1 LENSNFDLERE
12 KFEKEIK
19 VFKRKAVS
27 ENIKISM
34 LIIFLIFE
42 FFIIGVFLNKNGLLD
57 IDDKQGKNKIAVV
70 NMDKIITSDYI
81 LKTIDKIDKVV
92 EKDEYKEI
100 LFIMN
105 SPGGSPTAS
114 EEMSNYLREVNKIKK
129 ITMYVGGYALSGG
142 YYIASSIKPLKANKN
157 ALVGSIGVILQHYNI
172 SKLAKTIGI
181 EESTITKG
189 KFKQPLSIF
198 RKTDENQTKYINDN
212 MLQPTYHNFI
222 ESVATN
228 RGLDYNTT
236 LKYAE
241 GMVFVAN
248 SPKIKG
254 ILVDEIT
261 SLYKIRA
268 DYKKRFGKDVKFI
281 NITKEKK
288 PFSLINSKVNFDLGE
303 LKDKIVFQ

>member
-1 LENSNFDLERE
+1 VEDNNFKLERE

-34 LIIFLIFE
+34 LLIFFLFE
-42 FFIIGVFLNKNGLLD
+42 FVIIGFALKKYGIID

-70 NMDKIITSDYI
+70 NMDKIITSAYI
-81 LKTIDKIDKVV
+81 FKTIDKIEKVMA
-92 EKDEYKEI
+92 KDEYKEI

-114 EEMSNYLREVNKIKK
+114 EEMSNYLKEITKIKK
-129 ITMYVGGYALSGG
+129 VTMYVGGYALSGG
-142 YYIASSIKPLKANKN
+142 YYIASAIKPLKANTN

-198 RKTDENQTKYINDN
+198 KKTDENQTKYINEH
-212 MLQPTYHNFI
+212 MLQPTYQNFI
-222 ESVATN
+222 NAVATN
-228 RGLDYNTT
+228 RGVDYNTIV
-236 LKYAE
+236 KYAE

-268 DYKKRFGKDVKFI
+268 DYKKRYGKDVEFVT
-281 NITKEKK
+281 ITKEPK
-288 PFSLINSKVNFDLGE
+288 PFSLLNTKVDFDLGE
-303 LKDKIVFQ
+303 LKSKISYE

>member
-1 LENSNFDLERE
+1 
-12 KFEKEIK
+12 
-19 VFKRKAVS
+19 
-27 ENIKISM
+27 M

-42 FFIIGVFLNKNGLLD
+42 FFIIGVFLYKNGLID
-57 IDDKQGKNKIAVV
+57 INEKEGKNKIAVV
-70 NMDKIITSDYI
+70 NMNKVITSAYI
-81 LKTIDKIDKVV
+81 FKTIDKIEKIVN
-92 EKDEYKEI
+92 KDEYKEI

-114 EEMSNYLREVNKIKK
+114 EEMSNYLREINKVKK

-142 YYIASSIKPLKANKN
+142 YYIASAIKPLKANKN

-172 SKLAKTIGI
+172 SKLAQTIGI
-181 EESTITKG
+181 EENTITKG

-198 RKTDENQTKYINDN
+198 KKTDENQTKYLNEN

-222 ESVATN
+222 EAVAIN
-228 RGLDYNTT
+228 RGLDYNTI

-241 GMVFVAN
+241 GMIFVAN

-268 DYKKRFGKDVKFI
+268 DYKKRFGKNVKFI

-288 PFSLINSKVNFDLGE
+288 PFNLLNTKVDFNLGQIKSK
-303 LKDKIVFQ
+303 ISY